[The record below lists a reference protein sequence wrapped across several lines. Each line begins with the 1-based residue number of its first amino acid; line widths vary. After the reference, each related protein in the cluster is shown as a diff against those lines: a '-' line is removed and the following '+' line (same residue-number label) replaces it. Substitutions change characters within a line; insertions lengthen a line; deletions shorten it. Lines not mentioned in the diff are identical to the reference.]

1 MACGKPVICTQLHN
15 GVNAVNPHGVTG
27 LTVPTHD
34 ASALAHAM
42 DALNDASLRQQLGQ
56 QAQAR
61 ALCNY
66 SLQAM
71 GEQHIQLYQALLS
84 TRS

>member
-1 MACGKPVICTQLHN
+1 MDTLS
-15 GVNAVNPHGVTG
+15 NA
-27 LTVPTHD
+27 
-34 ASALAHAM
+34 AL
-42 DALNDASLRQQLGQ
+42 RTQLGQ
-56 QAQAR
+56 QAQAH
-61 ALCNY
+61 ALGNY